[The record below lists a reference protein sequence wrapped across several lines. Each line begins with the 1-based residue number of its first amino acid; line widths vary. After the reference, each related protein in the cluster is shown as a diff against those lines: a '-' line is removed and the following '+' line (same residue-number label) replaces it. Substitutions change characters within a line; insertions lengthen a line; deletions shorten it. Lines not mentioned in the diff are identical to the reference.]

1 MSIRAVFGIGATV
14 GFITASLLGSPILPA
29 LVYGLLTGSV
39 FAAIAA
45 TPPGR
50 QGIAVVHHRSPSW
63 FVWPSFRSGVAHRR
77 VHGATVVPPRAAVH
91 TSRPAA
97 VHVNTHSQSSG
108 WFPSMPSF
116 GGGASTTTVHR
127 APNSRPVATTTSV
140 HGGGT
145 RHSATSAV
153 PAHAHNVRTTRT
165 IFR

>member
-39 FAAIAA
+39 FAAVAA

-50 QGIAVVHHRSPSW
+50 QGIAVVHHRSPSSW
-63 FVWPSFRSGVAHRR
+63 FAWPPFGASVGHRR
-77 VHGATVVPPRAAVH
+77 VHGARVLPTGTVPPRP
-91 TSRPAA
+91 SA
-97 VHVNTHSQSSG
+97 VHVHTQNQGRS

-116 GGGASTTTVHR
+116 GGGASTTSVHSV
-127 APNSRPVATTTSV
+127 PNSRPVATNTSV

-145 RHSATSAV
+145 RHSAAAAV
-153 PAHAHNVRTTRT
+153 PSHARNVRTTRT
-165 IFR
+165 FFR